1 MAGIDSAASGCGCL
15 LGNALTHAG
24 KDGERGRLGDSG
36 ALLEDKA
43 LRYDHRAVSVRG
55 RTRRGAA

>member
-1 MAGIDSAASGCGCL
+1 
-15 LGNALTHAG
+15 LTHAG